1 MARYIL
7 IDRASGYIFADS
19 ARLSGFDHSA
29 GTPAEAAQALDAEL
43 KNAPADYASVP
54 RRSEAATYDVFRADA
69 RGSDAVPAIHDGQSQ
84 EMIEAVERD
93 CDYVCSLARLYTVD
107 ARELAASA

>member
-7 IDRASGYIFADS
+7 IDRASGYIFADT
-19 ARLSGFDHSA
+19 AQLDAFDHSA

-43 KNAPADYASVP
+43 KNMPADYVVTS
-54 RRSEAATYDVFRADA
+54 RHDDAAIYDVYRADV
-69 RGSDAVPAIHDGQSQ
+69 RGSDAVPAIHDGQDQ

-93 CDYVCSLARLYTVD
+93 CDYDCSLRRAV
-107 ARELAASA
+107 A